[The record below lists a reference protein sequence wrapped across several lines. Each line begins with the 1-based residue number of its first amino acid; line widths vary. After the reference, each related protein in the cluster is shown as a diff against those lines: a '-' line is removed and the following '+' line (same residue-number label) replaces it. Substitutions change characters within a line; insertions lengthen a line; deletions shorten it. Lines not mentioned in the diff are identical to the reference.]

1 MKRKF
6 KLFATVASLCLSV
19 ALMAFGVY
27 AATTVTYTVT
37 GSVSFSA
44 NVHCTWE
51 VTATY
56 GDGVTPVDT
65 TGATASHT
73 FEPTASGESASA
85 EWEPTAAMQFDSA
98 TNHNKIIITV
108 KCTNLGAQAI
118 TIGLGDGVALPTHAN
133 LTVTYNDGA
142 PMESGELTTGYTAP
156 VAAADAEGST
166 DVYTFTMTLE
176 LKDLTKGLS
185 PVSFTLP
192 FTASGTSV

>member
-1 MKRKF
+1 M
-6 KLFATVASLCLSV
+6 LQ
-19 ALMAFGVY
+19 LMAFGVY
-27 AATTVTYTVT
+27 AATTVTYTVS

-44 NVHCTWE
+44 NVYCTWE

-56 GDGVTPVDT
+56 GDGTTPVDT

-73 FEPTASGESASA
+73 FQPTDTTTSA
-85 EWEPTAAMQFDSA
+85 EWKPTGPMTFDSA
-98 TNHNKIIITV
+98 TDKNKIIITV

-118 TIGLGDGVALPTHAN
+118 TIGLGDGLALPTSAD
-133 LTVTYNDGA
+133 LTVTYNDGDLL
-142 PMESGELTTGYTAP
+142 EGEWTTGYTAQ
-156 VAAADAEGST
+156 VEAADAEGDT

>member
-27 AATTVTYTVT
+27 AATTVTYTVS

-44 NVHCTWE
+44 NVYCKWD

-56 GDGVTPVDT
+56 GDGSEA
-65 TGATASHT
+65 ATAGTKT
-73 FEPTASGESASA
+73 FNATDPEGSSDSWSPE
-85 EWEPTAAMQFDSA
+85 EAMQFGSETDHD
-98 TNHNKIIITV
+98 TIKITV

-118 TIGLGDGVALPTHAN
+118 TIGLGDGLALPAETD
-133 LTVTYNDGA
+133 LTVVYSDGTVGHETA
-142 PMESGELTTGYTAP
+142 SSYTTDYTAT
-156 VAAADAEGST
+156 VGATGSGS
-166 DVYTFTMTLE
+166 DVYTFTMTMT

>member
-27 AATTVTYTVT
+27 AATKVTYTVS

-44 NVHCTWE
+44 NVNCTWE

-56 GDGVTPVDT
+56 GDGTTPVDT

-73 FEPTASGESASA
+73 FQATDTTTSA
-85 EWEPTAAMQFDSA
+85 EWKPTNPMQFGSETD
-98 TNHNKIIITV
+98 HNKIIITV

-118 TIGLGDGVALPTHAN
+118 TIGLGEGIQLPSHDN
-133 LTVTYNDGA
+133 LTVTYNDGE
-142 PMESGELTTGYTAP
+142 PMESDELTTGYTAQ
-156 VAAADAEGST
+156 AEAKDDLGET

-176 LKDLTKGLS
+176 LKDLTKGL
-185 PVSFTLP
+185 PVVSFTLP

>member
-27 AATTVTYTVT
+27 AATKVTYTVS
-37 GSVSFSA
+37 GSVSFLA
-44 NVHCTWE
+44 NVNCTWE

-56 GDGVTPVDT
+56 GDGSEAAT
-65 TGATASHT
+65 TGSKTFAATDPEGSSDSWSP
-73 FEPTASGESASA
+73 EE
-85 EWEPTAAMQFDSA
+85 AMQFGSETDHD
-98 TNHNKIIITV
+98 TIIITV

-118 TIGLGDGVALPTHAN
+118 TIGLGDGLALPAETD
-133 LTVTYNDGA
+133 LTVVYSDGTVGHETA
-142 PMESGELTTGYTAP
+142 SSYTTDYTAT
-156 VAAADAEGST
+156 VGAADAEGNT
-166 DVYTFTMTLE
+166 DVYTFTMTMT

-192 FTASGTSV
+192 FTASATQV